1 MKNTEEIDLFIDNK
15 EEVVSEINYSTG
27 TISTFSEFT
36 GTNEEKIA
44 ALISYIDQSQER
56 YIECFV
62 VRKFLEK

>member
-1 MKNTEEIDLFIDNK
+1 MKNTEEIDLSIDNK
-15 EEVVSEINYSTG
+15 EEVVSEINDSTG